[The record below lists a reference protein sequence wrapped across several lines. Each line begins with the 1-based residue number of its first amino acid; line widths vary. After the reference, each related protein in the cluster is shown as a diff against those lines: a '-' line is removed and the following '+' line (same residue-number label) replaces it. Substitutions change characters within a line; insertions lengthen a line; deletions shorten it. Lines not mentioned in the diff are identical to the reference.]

1 MDQTG
6 PTLIEQT
13 EVGQIRTN
21 RLKWIEWDR
30 SEPNG
35 PNEPN

>member
-1 MDQTG
+1 MDQTR

-35 PNEPN
+35 PNELN